1 MAGETSECTK
11 VYTTSDNGFS
21 DGAMMGALLG
31 GKQHADNSGMW
42 AALAANC
49 GCNNRNNM
57 WDNPFAYLIFLMFA
71 QNMNGGW
78 GNGNNGMAAA
88 NNQQLQTIQTQ
99 LQDNHNS
106 DLIMDAMKG
115 NQMSIDQLSQQLGV
129 TTAQLSAN
137 INGVQ
142 NAITAANGDIKL
154 AAERMIANQNQQT
167 GIIGS
172 QMQQGF
178 CNVKTAILEQGY
190 QNQLG
195 NERQTNQIGFG
206 FNQMQNSFTNGFT
219 SLGYQIQSGFNDVK
233 QNECNQTQKL
243 VDLLNGHWSQEQQT
257 EIAALKAKVAT
268 MEQTQ
273 LLLQAING
281 GTTAAKTTAAG

>member
-1 MAGETSECTK
+1 
-11 VYTTSDNGFS
+11 
-21 DGAMMGALLG
+21 
-31 GKQHADNSGMW
+31 
-42 AALAANC
+42 
-49 GCNNRNNM
+49 
-57 WDNPFAYLIFLMFA
+57 
-71 QNMNGGW
+71 
-78 GNGNNGMAAA
+78 
-88 NNQQLQTIQTQ
+88 
-99 LQDNHNS
+99 
-106 DLIMDAMKG
+106 
-115 NQMSIDQLSQQLGV
+115 
-129 TTAQLSAN
+129 
-137 INGVQ
+137 
-142 NAITAANGDIKL
+142 
-154 AAERMIANQNQQT
+154 
-167 GIIGS
+167 
-172 QMQQGF
+172 MQQGF

-233 QNECNQTQKL
+233 QNECNQTQKI

-281 GTTAAKTTAAG
+281 GATAAKTTAAG

>member
-1 MAGETSECTK
+1 MAEESTK

-31 GKQHADNSGMW
+31 GKQHSDNSGMW

-49 GCNNRNNM
+49 NCNNRNQM

-71 QNMNGGW
+71 QNYNGFG

-129 TTAQLSAN
+129 STAQLSAN

-178 CNVKTAILEQGY
+178 CNVKSAILEQGY

-195 NERQTNQIGFG
+195 NERQTNQIQFG
-206 FNQMQNSFTNGFT
+206 FNQMQNSFNNGFT
-219 SLGYQIQSGFNDVK
+219 SLGYQIQTGFNDVK
-233 QNECNQTQKL
+233 QNECDQTQKL
-243 VDLLNGHWSQEQQT
+243 VDLLNNHWSQEQQT

-273 LLLQAING
+273 LLLAAIN
-281 GTTAAKTTAAG
+281 KTTTPAG